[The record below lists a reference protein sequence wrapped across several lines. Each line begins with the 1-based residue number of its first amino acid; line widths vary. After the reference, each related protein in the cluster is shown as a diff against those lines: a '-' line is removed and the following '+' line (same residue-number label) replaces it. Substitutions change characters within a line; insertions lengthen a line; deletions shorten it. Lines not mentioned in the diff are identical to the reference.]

1 MSDRI
6 QENNSEKIPAEKI
19 KDVAYFFQRVR
30 EKNEIYKRLLK
41 TKPNFKTDD
50 KDKIKRWRDEFVE
63 LFNSP

>member
-6 QENNSEKIPAEKI
+6 QENNPEKIPAKKV

-41 TKPNFKTDD
+41 TKPNFKTDS
-50 KDKIKRWRDEFVE
+50 KDKIKRWRDEFIE

>member
-6 QENNSEKIPAEKI
+6 QENNSEKIPAEKV

-41 TKPNFKTDD
+41 TKPNFKTDS
-50 KDKIKRWRDEFVE
+50 KDKIKRWRDEFIE